1 MKTFTQADL
10 VSFGNY
16 LLSDERKDLVLS
28 NPSFS
33 IEQARENL
41 KEVSDADLAN
51 WGEGRPVQE
60 TVEGDYVTLR
70 DHYAAKAM
78 SALVEKQG
86 MPRMTPLN
94 RLKFWIGR
102 DDWKAT
108 HDYNFEDAAKKSFEV
123 ADIILKARTK

>member
-41 KEVSDADLAN
+41 KVVSDADLAN
-51 WGEGRPVQE
+51 WGEGQ
-60 TVEGDYVTLR
+60 
-70 DHYAAKAM
+70 
-78 SALVEKQG
+78 EKQ
-86 MPRMTPLN
+86 REISEL
-94 RLKFWIGR
+94 
-102 DDWKAT
+102 
-108 HDYNFEDAAKKSFEV
+108 V
-123 ADIILKARTK
+123 AELQDKLDRGLVSVNYVRTLLGFAELLVRP